1 MTEKTPDTETENMQT
16 IGVRLPPDVVAE
28 VDAMAER
35 LTSRN
40 FGSAVSRSHV
50 ARIALERGLAVLR
63 REVDKADRK

>member
-1 MTEKTPDTETENMQT
+1 MTEKTSDTETENMQT